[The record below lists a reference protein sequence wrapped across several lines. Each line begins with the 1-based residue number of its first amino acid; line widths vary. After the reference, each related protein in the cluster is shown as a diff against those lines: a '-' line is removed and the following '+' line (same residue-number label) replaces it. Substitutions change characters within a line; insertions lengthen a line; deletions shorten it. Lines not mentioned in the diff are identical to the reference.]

1 MSKISID
8 IGGTYIRAAL
18 FDETCKMKEIQKE
31 RTVRGKECDGLLDQI
46 ERMAMP
52 YIEKGAVR
60 DGNRSSWSCRPLR

>member
-31 RTVRGKECDGLLDQI
+31 RTVRGKNVTAFWI
-46 ERMAMP
+46 R
-52 YIEKGAVR
+52 
-60 DGNRSSWSCRPLR
+60 